1 MTKHALFHFLWPG
14 GKKKVAL
21 IAYILKRNVFK
32 IYLKMS
38 TDVEFSISTDKVWKH
53 RPKTHGLNMSFN
65 WRREGVTNSFDK
77 DDLRLRVGE
86 YIVSRP
92 CIKEVLS
99 DEELHKLITDY

>member
-1 MTKHALFHFLWPG
+1 
-14 GKKKVAL
+14 
-21 IAYILKRNVFK
+21 
-32 IYLKMS
+32 MS
-38 TDVEFSISTDKVWKH
+38 TDVQFSISTDKVWKH

-86 YIVSRP
+86 YIVS
-92 CIKEVLS
+92 IKEVLS

>member
-1 MTKHALFHFLWPG
+1 
-14 GKKKVAL
+14 
-21 IAYILKRNVFK
+21 
-32 IYLKMS
+32 MS
-38 TDVEFSISTDKVWKH
+38 TDVEFSISADKVWKY
-53 RPKTHGLNMSFN
+53 RPKAHGLNMSFN